1 MIDIKK
7 IKQNPSWYQQKFDQ
21 KGVNILVNDLL
32 QKEANKNQLVTQ
44 IEHLNQ
50 RKKSASM
57 SKSFSQEGVEI
68 KAQLKSLEEEL
79 KKVELEYSKLLR
91 ELPNPAFDDVPIG
104 GEENSLVVEKKH
116 TPIKFDFSP
125 KSHEELGKTLDIID
139 LESAAKVSGSR
150 FYYLKGKG
158 ADLELALLRYAIDI
172 IKEHNFEL
180 VLPPVLIT
188 SDSMSGMGYL
198 EHGGRDE
205 TYYLEKD
212 DLYLVGTAEQSIGPM
227 YKDNILDSTKLP
239 IRYVGYSPSF
249 RRESGSYGK
258 DTKGIIR
265 VHQFNKLEMFIFC
278 RPEQSV
284 NEHNLILEIE
294 KKLVDGLGLPYQI
307 LNIASGDLGLP
318 AAKKYDIEVWFPT
331 QGRYRE
337 THSTSNTT
345 DFQSRRLNIKYV
357 NEKNEKEY
365 IHTVNGTGFAFGRI
379 IAAIIENFQTSDST
393 ILIPEKL
400 QKYTGFSSIE

>member
-57 SKSFSQEGVEI
+57 SKSYSQEGVEI
-68 KAQLKSLEEEL
+68 KARLKSLEEEL

-125 KSHEELGKTLDIID
+125 KSHEDLGKTLDIID